1 MINRIDVSSVLGSC
15 GPFTNLLTRPTG
27 AAVRSQIEQT
37 LAGVRE
43 SVVTVIDFSQVELL
57 DFSCADEVIAKL
69 LLRFGSEP
77 ATEAYFIFRGV
88 TAHLDAIET
97 VLERHMLA
105 LVIQLDDGAAQLIG
119 AVPDAER
126 KMWEVLRRIGGG
138 VASVIAA
145 EFGAGERET
154 VEMLDGLKRRRLVIH
169 SGDRYVAVGGGV

>member
-1 MINRIDVSSVLGSC
+1 MINTIDVGTVLGNC

-27 AAVRSQIEQT
+27 AAVRSQIEEQ
-37 LAGVRE
+37 LAGLRD
-43 SVVTVIDFSQVELL
+43 SAVTVIDFSHVQLL

-77 ATEAYFIFRGV
+77 AQEAYFVFRGV

-119 AVPDAER
+119 EVPAAER
-126 KMWEVLRRIGGG
+126 RMWEALRKIGGG

-145 EFGAGERET
+145 ELGINEPET
-154 VEMLDGLKRRRLVIH
+154 VEMLDGLKRRRLVMR
-169 SGDRYVAVGGGV
+169 SGDRYVAVGGGL

>member
-27 AAVRSQIEQT
+27 AAVRSQIEQQLT
-37 LAGVRE
+37 DLRE

-77 ATEAYFIFRGV
+77 ARETYFVFRGV

-105 LVIQLDDGAAQLIG
+105 LVIQLDDGAAHLIG
-119 AVPDAER
+119 AVPEAER
-126 KMWEVLRRIGGG
+126 RLWEALRRIGGG
-138 VASVIAA
+138 VASAVAA
-145 EFGAGERET
+145 EIGANEHDT
-154 VEMLDGLKRRRLVIH
+154 VEMLDGLSRRRLVMH
-169 SGDRYVAVGGGV
+169 LGDRYVAVGGAV